1 MVLSHAPTLI
11 STFSWIFT
19 STNIS
24 KIALFWQWNKF
35 YFNLLIFH
43 CDIFYITF
51 NLYSL
56 LAELFTK
63 FLFLISEYFYDEEH
77 KGKNHI
83 SLIRN
88 YEALRFC
95 FGGEGGGGV
104 GVVSFFCFLQGDIFN
119 HMYVELHTVIHVILS
134 HFSKHNHMMGFLYP
148 LLFSYTVLKTY
159 FIQRALA
166 PIS

>member
-51 NLYSL
+51 NFYSL

-77 KGKNHI
+77 KGKKHI
-83 SLIRN
+83 SLMRN

-95 FGGEGGGGV
+95 FGGGCLF
-104 GVVSFFCFLQGDIFN
+104 SAFCK
-119 HMYVELHTVIHVILS
+119 VIHLTTCMWNSILS
-134 HFSKHNHMMGFLYP
+134 FMSYLAIFQSITIWWVAFTLYCSHI
-148 LLFSYTVLKTY
+148 LY
-159 FIQRALA
+159 
-166 PIS
+166 